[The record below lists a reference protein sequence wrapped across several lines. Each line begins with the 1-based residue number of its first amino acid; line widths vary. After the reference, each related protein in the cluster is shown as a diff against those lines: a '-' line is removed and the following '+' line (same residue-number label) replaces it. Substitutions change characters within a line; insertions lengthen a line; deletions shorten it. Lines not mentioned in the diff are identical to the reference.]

1 MHLPTKRLGLL
12 LVVSGPSGSG
22 KTTLCRKAR
31 DAGEAVFSVS
41 CTTRPPR
48 PGEADGKDYF
58 FVSEAEFLAKIENGD
73 FFEHACVHGRRYGTL
88 KSHVLENLRRGV
100 DVMLD
105 IDVQGAGQVRA
116 CGDELVRR
124 CLVDVFILPP
134 SVEELRSRLSGRGTE
149 DAAAFELRMENALA
163 EMEHWPKYDYTLV
176 SGSPGQDEA
185 RFRAIIQ
192 AERMR
197 TGLAL

>member
-1 MHLPTKRLGLL
+1 M
-12 LVVSGPSGSG
+12 
-22 KTTLCRKAR
+22 
-31 DAGEAVFSVS
+31 
-41 CTTRPPR
+41 
-48 PGEADGKDYF
+48 
-58 FVSEAEFLAKIENGD
+58 SEAEFLAKIENGE

-149 DAAAFELRMENALA
+149 DAAAFELRMKNAIA